1 MEIVNGPDGTDLKLE
16 AELAELSDEDA
27 ASFREGE
34 SALGSVVRGLVETLD
49 LITFFTAARRRR
61 ARGRCARAR
70 LRWTPPRRSTATS
83 RAGSSAPR

>member
-1 MEIVNGPDGTDLKLE
+1 MEIVNGPEGTDLKLE

-49 LITFFTAARRRR
+49 LITFFTAGEKETR
-61 ARGRCARAR
+61 A
-70 LRWTPPRRSTATS
+70 WTLHK
-83 RAGSSAPR
+83 G